1 MYTKYNPI
9 VNVHYSDLDR
19 SKWIKNIPTSVEASI
34 HLKGSGL
41 LVSPLLYF
49 IDSLTISFLTNVT
62 ILWRGIKQDEGCHL
76 VFVRIFLMHFIQSF
90 PNTPNNI
97 HHILHFHFGREILR
111 YGSIQNRR
119 GGWRPAMLLWQT
131 SALLSNPENWS
142 NTNKLSK

>member
-62 ILWRGIKQDEGCHL
+62 IL
-76 VFVRIFLMHFIQSF
+76 
-90 PNTPNNI
+90 
-97 HHILHFHFGREILR
+97 
-111 YGSIQNRR
+111 
-119 GGWRPAMLLWQT
+119 
-131 SALLSNPENWS
+131 
-142 NTNKLSK
+142 